1 MAVDTPETTSHDV
14 LAEAD
19 HPVIFV
25 LAMLMVV
32 IAGTALVA
40 WLGSNL
46 NLPGLVAITRK

>member
-1 MAVDTPETTSHDV
+1 MAVDSPEETSRDV

-46 NLPGLVAITRK
+46 NMPGLVALTRK